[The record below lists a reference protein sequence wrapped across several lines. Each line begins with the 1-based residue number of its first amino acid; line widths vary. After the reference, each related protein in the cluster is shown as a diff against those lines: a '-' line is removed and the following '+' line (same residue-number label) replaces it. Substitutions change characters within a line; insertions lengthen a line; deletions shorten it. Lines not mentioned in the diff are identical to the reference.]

1 VKKWYSNNINNTKLH
16 VVKGH
21 KAKLL
26 GASLTEQASRD
37 MLSYPELEQLGFI
50 VRILILGLCVEIL
63 FPTYTEHMHSVSQLT
78 TNCMEQFLRS

>member
-1 VKKWYSNNINNTKLH
+1 MSLYYESFHFSIVKKWYSNNVNNTKLH

-50 VRILILGLCVEIL
+50 VCILILAAVSRSCPCASISNAS
-63 FPTYTEHMHSVSQLT
+63 SV
-78 TNCMEQFLRS
+78 C